1 MDSNETTKSKIID
14 ELIEWIETLLFSF
27 LTIILLFTFVLRTSE
42 VNGPSMYPTFV
53 GRDDSIGQSGDMLI
67 YLSCLTEFDNGDVVV
82 VNSVA
87 FDEPI
92 IKRVIAKPGQTVTV
106 DYEIGAVY
114 VDGVEIDEPY
124 INEPTYTGSARI
136 EYPITLGEGE
146 YFIMGDNR
154 NHSSDSRFIGP
165 VTEEE
170 IFGKV
175 IFRIAPI
182 DKIGVVGNE

>member
-1 MDSNETTKSKIID
+1 MEPNETTKSKILN

-53 GRDDSIGQSGDMLI
+53 GRDDSIGQSGDLLI
-67 YLSCLTEFDNGDVVV
+67 YLSCVTKFDNGDVVV
-82 VNSVA
+82 VDSEA
-87 FDEPI
+87 FGEPI
-92 IKRVIAKPGQTVTV
+92 IKRVIATPGQTISI
-106 DYEIGAVY
+106 DYETGAVY

-124 INEPTYTGSARI
+124 INEPTYTGSMYI
-136 EYPITLGEGE
+136 EYPITLDEGE

-154 NHSSDSRFIGP
+154 NQSSDSRFVGP
-165 VTEEE
+165 VDEEE

-175 IFRIAPI
+175 IFRILPI
-182 DKIGVVGNE
+182 TKIGVVGNE

>member
-1 MDSNETTKSKIID
+1 MDSKETTKSKIID

-106 DYEIGAVY
+106 DYENKLDIKVKFLFFTIY
-114 VDGVEIDEPY
+114 
-124 INEPTYTGSARI
+124 PTKPKKQKKPGMFSQAMAGGMQP
-136 EYPITLGEGE
+136 PIQ
-146 YFIMGDNR
+146 
-154 NHSSDSRFIGP
+154 
-165 VTEEE
+165 
-170 IFGKV
+170 
-175 IFRIAPI
+175 
-182 DKIGVVGNE
+182 